1 MAGSIPAPTAT
12 HHGESVGVD
21 RKKGALVPTY
31 EMVALAEFQTEQE
44 IEQII
49 QDADDKA
56 KIEAW
61 SRIDRFI
68 AAERVA

>member
-1 MAGSIPAPTAT
+1 
-12 HHGESVGVD
+12 
-21 RKKGALVPTY
+21 
-31 EMVALAEFQTEQE
+31 MVALAEFQTEQE